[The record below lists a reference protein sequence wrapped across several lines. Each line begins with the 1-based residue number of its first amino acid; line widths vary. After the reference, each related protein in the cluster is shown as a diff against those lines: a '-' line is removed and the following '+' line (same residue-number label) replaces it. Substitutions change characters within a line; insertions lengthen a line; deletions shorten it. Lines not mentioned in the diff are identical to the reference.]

1 MIKIIKVYKD
11 SRILENGTLDTL
23 GLGVRT
29 DNEVDILRFKFDSM
43 PNGVATLMTTLK
55 DLSGEYVSFPLTRN
69 DEESSFDLV
78 ITDFLV
84 SELSITFQ
92 LRIVND
98 TEVWNSLQATLQ
110 VNDCLDLGQGE
121 IPSSID
127 NWLINAN
134 IILNDIE
141 SAENQRVLNENART
155 TNERLRV
162 TAEEDREE
170 YIADLKQRVDNGEF
184 DGEQG
189 PQGPKGDKGDKG
201 DTGSTGAKGDK
212 GDTGPQGIQGIQ
224 GERGPKGE
232 NGTNGTNATINGVST
247 INIEAG
253 DNISISQSGNT
264 MTISGTGGSGGTSD
278 YTDLTNKPSINNVS
292 LVGNKKSNDLGLENE
307 GQSLSNSD
315 IILLGLKK
323 GQYFVYNS
331 LGNPLRDLRFKF
343 SSSDTSWVESYKNLS
358 ASFYVLQDIDENST
372 GVLCTLLVWASDS
385 IIVRLFRRDRNQSS
399 GLATSANFI
408 EYSMVSSNKAQSITG
423 KKTFTILPESSVT
436 PTTDN
441 QLVNKAYVDNL
452 VGDIETILEEL
463 DVGGGVWV

>member
-463 DVGGGVWV
+463 DVGGGV